1 MEEPEAAAEAV
12 EAVAEAVET
21 VEVAAAVAVASSYLD
36 ELVPYLVLLGN
47 TLLFALV
54 RRLAFRVSPLKWKL
68 AVSEAI
74 GTWELCSDV
83 AELGIVYERHGV
95 WAYALAL
102 LVCCVWWCRAFGDAE
117 ACPCGP
123 IEDMLFGIGP
133 GDYRVRL
140 LGELLG
146 GGLTAMYIKFIWS
159 WHFISEHKTMATT
172 ECLSSLMVSPGKG
185 ALIEGLITCVS
196 RFVAMRSI
204 YWTDNVSTA
213 INSITTVILVL
224 AALTTTGGYFNPIM
238 ASALMLGCA
247 GSTTTEHF
255 AVYWAGALMGGF
267 IGRWLDVR
275 LEYAI
280 KEKYA

>member
-1 MEEPEAAAEAV
+1 MEEPAEAA
-12 EAVAEAVET
+12 EAVAEAMAEVMAAPVELP
-21 VEVAAAVAVASSYLD
+21 ASYSYAL
-36 ELVPYLVLLGN
+36 ETVPYLVLLLN
-47 TLLFALV
+47 TLLFAIV
-54 RRLAFRVSPLKWKL
+54 RRLAARLSPVKWRL
-68 AVSEAI
+68 AVSEII

-95 WAYALAL
+95 WIYALAL
-102 LVCCVWWCRAFGDAE
+102 LACCVWWCRAFGDAE

-123 IEDMLFGIGP
+123 VEDMLFGIGP
-133 GDYRVRL
+133 GDYRARL
-140 LGELLG
+140 LGQVLG
-146 GGLTAMYIKFIWS
+146 GLLTALYIKFVWS
-159 WHFISEHKTMATT
+159 WHLLPEHETMDTT
-172 ECLSSLMVSPGKG
+172 ECQTSLMVSPSRG
-185 ALIEGLITCVS
+185 ALIEGTITCIS
-196 RFVAMRSI
+196 RFVAMRSV

-213 INSITTVILVL
+213 INSLTTVILVL

-255 AVYWAGALMGGF
+255 TVYWAGALMGGF
-267 IGRWLDVR
+267 IGRYMDVR

>member
-1 MEEPEAAAEAV
+1 MDETEPEPAVDVVVQAAA
-12 EAVAEAVET
+12 T
-21 VEVAAAVAVASSYLD
+21 SSYVD
-36 ELVPYLVLLGN
+36 ELVPYLLLLGN
-47 TLLFALV
+47 MLLFMIV
-54 RRLAFRVSPLKWKL
+54 RRLANRLSPLKWRL
-68 AVSEAI
+68 AISEAI

-95 WAYALAL
+95 WVYALAL
-102 LVCCVWWCRAFGDAE
+102 LACCVWWCRSFGDAE

-133 GDYRVRL
+133 GDYRARL
-140 LGELLG
+140 LGQAM
-146 GGLTAMYIKFIWS
+146 GGLLTAQYIMFIWS
-159 WHFISEHKTMATT
+159 WHLIPEHKTYGDSGMPDIPYGI
-172 ECLSSLMVSPGKG
+172 VSPTKG
-185 ALIEGLITCVS
+185 ALIEGAITCVS

-204 YWTDNVSTA
+204 YWTDNVATA

-255 AVYWAGALMGGF
+255 TVYWAGALMGGF
-267 IGRWLDVR
+267 IGRYLDIR

>member
-1 MEEPEAAAEAV
+1 MDDTEPEPEQAAA
-12 EAVAEAVET
+12 
-21 VEVAAAVAVASSYLD
+21 AAATSSYVD
-36 ELVPYLVLLGN
+36 ELIPYLVLLGN
-47 TLLFALV
+47 TLLFMLV
-54 RRLAFRVSPLKWKL
+54 RRLANRLSPLKWRL
-68 AVSEAI
+68 AISEAI

-95 WAYALAL
+95 WVYALAL
-102 LVCCVWWCRAFGDAE
+102 LACCVWWCRSFGDAE

-133 GDYRVRL
+133 GDYRARL
-140 LGELLG
+140 LGQAM
-146 GGLTAMYIKFIWS
+146 GGLLTAQYIMFIWS
-159 WHFISEHKTMATT
+159 WHLIPEHKIMATT
-172 ECLSSLMVSPGKG
+172 ECQTSLMVSPTKG
-185 ALIEGLITCVS
+185 ALIEGAITCVS

-204 YWTDNVSTA
+204 YWTDNVATT

-224 AALTTTGGYFNPIM
+224 VALTTTGGYFNPIM

-255 AVYWAGALMGGF
+255 TVYWAGALMGGF
-267 IGRWLDVR
+267 IGRYLDIR